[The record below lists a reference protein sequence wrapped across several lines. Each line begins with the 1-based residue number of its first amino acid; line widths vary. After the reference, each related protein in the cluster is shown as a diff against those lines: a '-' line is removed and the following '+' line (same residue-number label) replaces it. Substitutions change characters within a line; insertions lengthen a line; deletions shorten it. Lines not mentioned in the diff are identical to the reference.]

1 MYLSG
6 LYPPPGRRC
15 SRSDAFRFRE
25 THNIA
30 LPLAGGLVGLQQY
43 LGGWSFPEE
52 NARFEAAGR
61 FGNEPQRPR
70 SLRAAA
76 GGVPPSADAGGL
88 DQGGRGRSGIS
99 EAGR

>member
-1 MYLSG
+1 MYHSG

-43 LGGWSFPEE
+43 LGGWS
-52 NARFEAAGR
+52 
-61 FGNEPQRPR
+61 
-70 SLRAAA
+70 
-76 GGVPPSADAGGL
+76 
-88 DQGGRGRSGIS
+88 IS
-99 EAGR
+99 